1 MFDLKYEHIHLV
13 HTDPDAA
20 VQFYKEA
27 LGADEV
33 GRVERHGA
41 IQVKLNCRGTL
52 LIVRG
57 IREGEAPMTA
67 GTPPRM
73 GVDHFGF
80 WIGQGQ
86 YEDAKRHLEGMGVPI
101 VQEGDLPHL
110 RFLYFE
116 GPDGVII
123 ELMDPKK

>member
-1 MFDLKYEHIHLV
+1 MCNFVGSFSFLLGELKPNNEETMFDLKYEHIHLV
-13 HTDPDAA
+13 HTDPDTA

-41 IQVKLNCRGTL
+41 PQVKLNCRGTL

-57 IREGEAPMTA
+57 IREGEVPMAA
-67 GTPPRM
+67 GTLPRM

-80 WIGQGQ
+80 WIGQGH
-86 YEDAKRHLEGMGVPI
+86 RFW
-101 VQEGDLPHL
+101 LPS
-110 RFLYFE
+110 F
-116 GPDGVII
+116 
-123 ELMDPKK
+123 